1 MPRGIFT
8 LRLRHFALLVLGL
21 CAALSAEAAVDP
33 ASYQDLHWRFIGPFR
48 GGRVL
53 TVAGIPGD
61 ARRFYFGAVDGGVWA
76 TGDAGRT
83 WTPIFDSQPAGSIG
97 AIALAPSAPDT
108 IYVGTGEADMRSDI
122 AHGNG
127 LYKTTDA
134 GKHWSFIGLPDSR
147 QIGRILV
154 DPHNP
159 NLVYVAALG
168 HAYGPNDERGVF
180 RSADGGAHWEKVL
193 FKNADTGAI
202 DLAFKPGDANTIYA
216 ALWQTRRPP
225 WNVYPPSSGPGSG
238 LYVSHDGG
246 THWSQITGN
255 GFPAHPYRMGLATSD
270 AMPGRLYVLADG
282 PPDEAGMYVSNDGG
296 AHWSHTTGD
305 KRTWERGWYFSG
317 ITADPKNADRI
328 FVMDTIVLRS
338 DDAGKHFIA
347 LKGDPTGDD
356 FHALW
361 IDPTNSDRQILGSD
375 QGTQIT
381 ANGGKTWSSWY
392 NQPTAQIYHVAT
404 DNRFPYWVYGAQQD
418 SGAVSLPSRT
428 NSYDGITMEQFHEE
442 TAGGESGMIAPDPN
456 DPDIIYGEKVD
467 KLDLRTGQTR
477 SVDPT
482 LAYPAV
488 EYRSTWTLP
497 LAFSKK
503 DKKTLYFANQRLFR
517 TSDGGNHWAAMS
529 PDLTRPD
536 AGVPANLD
544 APTVA
549 DDDHLTKRR
558 GVIYT
563 IAPSP
568 LRATAQWVGTDDGL
582 VWRTDD
588 NGTHWTGVTPP
599 ALSPWSKV
607 GGIDLSHFDPNV
619 AYVAI
624 DRHRLDDDAPHIWR
638 TGDGGKTWAAIDAG
652 IPADAFVNV
661 VREDPVKKGL
671 LYAGTERGMF
681 VSFDDGA
688 HWQSLEQNLPMTSVR
703 DIDVHGDDLVIATH
717 GRGFWIMDNVTALRQ
732 MPASAPVLFKPAD
745 AIRMRS
751 ASFTGT
757 PMPKDEPMAANPPD
771 GAAIDFVLPAT
782 VNGPVTLTVYDS
794 KNQKVTSY
802 TSAEKAHT
810 PDAAKLPFAPEWV
823 PPHPILPA
831 TAGMHRFM
839 WDLHYPSGDG
849 SSDNPFRAS
858 GVWAPPG
865 NYSVA
870 LTVNGQALRQPLTV
884 KPDPRVKVAPAA
896 LQREF
901 DLARQVQ
908 KTSAQNDAA
917 LKEATALMKT
927 LAARSPHET
936 KLRLPMIHAMSS
948 IAALTDIP
956 LVTIPGREN
965 PLARADS
972 FRSLASDFE
981 KLAAAIDNA
990 DADPSADAKASYAT
1004 LSKMLAAT
1012 LKRWQAL
1019 KAEEIAELDKA
1030 LTAAREKGVT
1040 GH

>member
-1 MPRGIFT
+1 
-8 LRLRHFALLVLGL
+8 LRFRHLAVLVLGL
-21 CAALSAEAAVDP
+21 CATLSAEAAVDP
-33 ASYQDLHWRFIGPFR
+33 SAYQDLHWRMIGPFR

-53 TVAGIPGD
+53 TVAGIAGD
-61 ARRFYFGAVDGGVWA
+61 ARKFYFGAVDGGVWA

-83 WTPIFDSQPAGSIG
+83 WQPIFDGEPAGSIG

-134 GKHWSFIGLPDSR
+134 GKHWSFIGLADSR

-168 HAYGPNDERGVF
+168 HAYGPNAERGVF
-180 RSADGGAHWEKVL
+180 RSTDGGAHWSKVL
-193 FKNADTGAI
+193 FKNDDTGAI

-216 ALWQTRRPP
+216 SLWQTRRPP
-225 WNVYPPSSGPGSG
+225 WNVYPPSSGPGGG

-246 THWSQITGN
+246 THWSQITRN
-255 GFPAHPYRMGLATSD
+255 GFPAHPYRMGLATSN
-270 AMPGRLYVLADG
+270 AMPERLYVLADG
-282 PPDEAGMYVSNDGG
+282 LPNEAGLYVSNDGG
-296 AHWSHTTGD
+296 VHWVHATGD
-305 KRTWERGWYFSG
+305 KRIWERGWYFSG

-338 DDAGKHFIA
+338 DDSGKHFIA

-361 IDPTNSDRQILGSD
+361 IDPTDSDRQILGSD

-428 NSYDGITMEQFHEE
+428 GQYDGITMEQFHEE

-456 DPDIIYGEKVD
+456 DPDIVYGEKVD

-477 SVDPT
+477 NVDPT
-482 LAYPAV
+482 LAYPAA
-488 EYRSTWTLP
+488 EYRSAWTLP

-517 TSDGGNHWAAMS
+517 TADGGNHWAAMS
-529 PDLTRPD
+529 PDLTRAD

-544 APTVA
+544 APTAV
-549 DDDHLTKRR
+549 DDDHLSKRG

-568 LRATAQWVGTDDGL
+568 LRATSLWIGTDDGL

-588 NGTHWTGVTPP
+588 NGTHWIQVTP
-599 ALSPWSKV
+599 AGLSPWSKI
-607 GGIDLSHFDPNV
+607 GGIELSHFDPNV
-619 AYVAI
+619 AYLAV
-624 DRHRLDDDAPHIWR
+624 DRHRLDDDAPYIWR
-638 TGDGGKTWAAIDAG
+638 TGDGGKSWTRIDAG

-661 VREDPVKKGL
+661 VREDPAKKGL

-688 HWQSLEQNLPMTSVR
+688 QWQSLQQNLPMTSVR
-703 DIDVHGDDLVIATH
+703 DIDVHGDDVVIATH
-717 GRGFWIMDNVTALRQ
+717 GRGFWIMDDVTALRQ
-732 MPASAPVLFKPAD
+732 MSTGAPVLFKPAD
-745 AIRMRS
+745 AIRIRS

-771 GAAIDFVLPAT
+771 GAAIDYVLPSA
-782 VNGPVTLTVYDS
+782 VSGPVTLTVFDA
-794 KNQKVTSY
+794 KNQKIKSY
-802 TSAEKAHT
+802 TSAEKAHV
-810 PDAAKLPFAPEWV
+810 PDAATLPFAPEWA

-831 TAGMHRFM
+831 TPGMHRFM
-839 WDLHYPSGDG
+839 WDLHYPSGEE
-849 SSDNPFRAS
+849 SDNPFRAS

-865 NYSVA
+865 NYWIA
-870 LTVNGQALRQPLTV
+870 LSVNGQTLRQPLTV
-884 KPDPRVKVAPAA
+884 KPDPRVKMAPAA
-896 LQREF
+896 LLREF
-901 DLARQVQ
+901 QLAMQVQ
-908 KTSAQNDAA
+908 TAAAQTAAA
-917 LKEATALMKT
+917 LKDASALMKA
-927 LAARSPHET
+927 LAARAPHET
-936 KLRLPMIHAMSS
+936 RLRPQMLHAMAS
-948 IAALTDIP
+948 IAALTDVP
-956 LVTIPGREN
+956 LPSNVHPGREN
-965 PLARADS
+965 PPARADS
-972 FRSLASDFE
+972 LRSLASDFQ
-981 KLAAAIDNA
+981 KLEQAVDAA

-1012 LKRWQAL
+1012 LKQWQAL
-1019 KAEEIAELDKA
+1019 KQAEIAALNAALAAAGEKA
-1030 LTAAREKGVT
+1030 VVA
-1040 GH
+1040 H